1 MSNMALKSDG
11 QAGGRTDNV
20 TQVSST
26 DIKIEKKK
34 HKLLKTISQ

>member
-11 QAGGRTDNV
+11 QIGRRTDNV

-26 DIKIEKKK
+26 DIKIEKNN
-34 HKLLKTISQ
+34 KLLKTISQ